1 MSTPNRQIGWSN
13 ESNLLWQISKGIDKL
28 TTTTGTS
35 LSNIISIFNN
45 KQSLAGSS
53 SYFSITQT
61 TTSFV
66 DNTSYSVKPGIKIVR
81 FNQSFDLGEF
91 VVEDLS
97 FNTSVTVT
105 INSGTALNQ
114 SVNTGSSQTSLV
126 MNTIQYITGALSLNT
141 SITNFS
147 ANNLYA
153 VNSISSQANL
163 STFSLPS
170 LVYCFGSLQLTS
182 NNVPNVNFNS
192 LQLIGAIFTLST
204 NTTISSLNLP
214 ALTTLYGNLSFSGL
228 TAITSINFPVL
239 TTIINTAGGPAAI
252 IGWTSMGSLTSFS
265 IPSIQIIASNTTGT
279 SLISLTSGTAALTTF
294 NIGTSLL
301 RFEKTTALNTGNWI
315 MTSCALNQTS
325 VDNILVQLAKLDGTN
340 GTTLLSNRIITITGT
355 SSAPSATGNAAKAT
369 LVARG
374 CAVTTN

>member
-66 DNTSYSVKPGIKIVR
+66 DNTLYSVKPGIKIVR

-192 LQLIGAIFTLST
+192 LQLIGATFTLST

-279 SLISLTSGTAALTTF
+279 SLISLISGTAALTTF
-294 NIGTSLL
+294 DIGTSLL

-374 CAVTTN
+374 CIVTTN

>member
-1 MSTPNRQIGWSN
+1 MSIPNRQIGWSN

-126 MNTIQYITGALSLNT
+126 MDTIQYITGALSLNT

-374 CAVTTN
+374 CIVTTN

>member
-13 ESNLLWQISKGIDKL
+13 ESNLLWQISKSIDKL

-66 DNTSYSVKPGIKIVR
+66 DNTLYSVKPGIKIVR

-374 CAVTTN
+374 CIVTTN

>member
-1 MSTPNRQIGWSN
+1 
-13 ESNLLWQISKGIDKL
+13 
-28 TTTTGTS
+28 
-35 LSNIISIFNN
+35 
-45 KQSLAGSS
+45 
-53 SYFSITQT
+53 
-61 TTSFV
+61 
-66 DNTSYSVKPGIKIVR
+66 
-81 FNQSFDLGEF
+81 
-91 VVEDLS
+91 
-97 FNTSVTVT
+97 
-105 INSGTALNQ
+105 
-114 SVNTGSSQTSLV
+114 
-126 MNTIQYITGALSLNT
+126 MNTIQYITGALGLNT

-192 LQLIGAIFTLST
+192 LQLIGATFTLST

-374 CAVTTN
+374 CIVTTN

>member
-1 MSTPNRQIGWSN
+1 MSIPNRQIGWSN
-13 ESNLLWQISKGIDKL
+13 ESNLLWQISKSIDKL

-66 DNTSYSVKPGIKIVR
+66 DNTLYSVKPGIKIVR

>member
-192 LQLIGAIFTLST
+192 LQLIGATFTLST

-374 CAVTTN
+374 CIVTTN

>member
-13 ESNLLWQISKGIDKL
+13 ESNLLWQISKSIDKL

-192 LQLIGAIFTLST
+192 LQLIGATFTLST

-279 SLISLTSGTAALTTF
+279 SLISLISGTAALTTF
-294 NIGTSLL
+294 DIGTSLL

-374 CAVTTN
+374 CIVTTN

>member
-1 MSTPNRQIGWSN
+1 MSIPNRQIGWSN
-13 ESNLLWQISKGIDKL
+13 ESNLLWQISKSIDKL

>member
-374 CAVTTN
+374 CIVTTN

>member
-192 LQLIGAIFTLST
+192 LQLIGATFTLST

-252 IGWTSMGSLTSFS
+252 IGWTSMGSLTSIS
-265 IPSIQIIASNTTGT
+265 IPSIQTIASNTTGT
-279 SLISLTSGTAALTTF
+279 SLISLISGTAALTTF
-294 NIGTSLL
+294 DIGTSLL

-374 CAVTTN
+374 CIVTTN

>member
-1 MSTPNRQIGWSN
+1 MSIPNRQIGWSN
-13 ESNLLWQISKGIDKL
+13 ESNLLWQISKSIDKL

-279 SLISLTSGTAALTTF
+279 SLISLISGTAALTTF
-294 NIGTSLL
+294 DIGTSLL